1 MPHRKV
7 DGSAVSRRALRA
19 AALGLLMSAGL
30 AQAQAGD
37 NRVIIQLFETSWVNI
52 EARMPDVFM
61 AGYGAMWVP
70 APSLSSTA
78 SAGYDPFD
86 RFSLGTPDSPTAFGT
101 EAFFRQYVKEAH
113 LADVLVYPESVMNH
127 NGARTS
133 DANFIADGAWPGI
146 YLPGNGPSNNPPGL
160 PFMTSGLAPWI
171 NCGDYSTRAPLNY
184 FWGEFHGGTMQ
195 SQDPN
200 GAGYCLWLGDLVSL
214 VDIAQETYY
223 PLIRQPIG
231 ENAQNIPPGRVRNRP
246 DPANT
251 RFYPDTALPPITF
264 TNPGIGG
271 FSNATNWTIYPY
283 NTGDAAAGDPVPETV
298 AGYLSRWNQWMVADV
313 GVDGFRVDAA
323 KHAKHDFWNEW
334 YDGALN
340 QQWTRPDGGKDTPF
354 SFVEAVDSN
363 SSIQFYT
370 RKVTVAG
377 SGGSAT
383 FRANRDAL
391 DINEAGPLRNAL
403 NGQFIAA
410 NQPTYPA
417 GNASGQ
423 YFWSSIID
431 ASFDKND
438 DNDNNGSQGVH
449 HVFSHDNGSTGNG
462 SSPPGLPSAANA
474 ALAENAYVL
483 WRPTP
488 ASIIY
493 YNGREM
499 HDRFQV
505 SAPSRFWVREGN
517 PTALGNST
525 SVGFPVGGSS
535 QTVTNLTFPN
545 AILDMVRIHNAYTRG
560 SWSVVNSTDPV
571 NPSINTVMV
580 FTRGNAV
587 QDNVLCGVNT
597 WYGNGTQYR
606 SVVTNFPT
614 GTRLQELTGHAAD
627 TGAAGVNSDGS
638 VAGVLTVD
646 GSKRVLIGVPNNRNS
661 NGTQHNKGYIA
672 YGPAAPTGTLTVTN
686 VSSTIAADVTTGGS
700 AVPTY
705 RARLTPVDVVTASTF
720 EIQLA
725 TTKADATAGEDWDN
739 YANFRINKGYFDYN
753 KNGGVDL
760 PAANT
765 LDGGYENFLTQ
776 ASPIDGAG
784 GTGTTGLYRQVIQT
798 ADLPEGM
805 NYVSVL
811 AYRERPA
818 GTLPILKEFRKVIY
832 VDRLPPSA
840 QFVPPPNNEVATA
853 SYAFTVNA
861 ADRTVN
867 KVHIIA
873 NVPQGTDPLTLVSS
887 ANAATQRDRF
897 TWTRS
902 ISNLPSGSNTITTV
916 AFELSGRSSVS
927 ASASINNLLASGDA
941 NVDTFLTLDDQYASW
956 ALGSTY
962 LAQADMNR
970 DGSVTTTD
978 RRLLEQSLRTGEQSG
993 MKGMQR

>member
-1 MPHRKV
+1 MSHCQV
-7 DGSAVSRRALRA
+7 DRVFGSGRFVRTAV
-19 AALGLLMSAGL
+19 LGLLLAAGGAR
-30 AQAQAGD
+30 AQASD
-37 NRVIIQLFETSWVNI
+37 NRVILQFFETSWVNI
-52 EARMPDVFM
+52 EARMPDIFV

-70 APSLSSTA
+70 APSFSSTG

-86 RFSLGTPDSPTAFGT
+86 RFNLGTPESPTAFGT
-101 EAFFRQYVKEAH
+101 EATFRQYVREAH
-113 LADVLVYPESVMNH
+113 LADVMVYPESIMNH

-133 DANFIADGAWPGI
+133 DANFIADGGWPGI
-146 YLPGNGPSNNPPGL
+146 YLPGNGPTNNPPGL
-160 PFMTSGLAPWI
+160 PFMTSGLGPWTI
-171 NCGDYSTRAPLNY
+171 CGDYSTRAPLNY
-184 FWGEFHGGTMQ
+184 FWGEYHGGTMQ

-200 GAGYCLWLGDLVSL
+200 GANYCLWLGDLVSL
-214 VDIAQETYY
+214 VDIAQESFY

-231 ENAQNIPPGRVRNRP
+231 LNAQNIPPGRVRNLP

-251 RFYPDTALPPITF
+251 KFYPDTSLTPITF
-264 TNPGIGG
+264 TNPGIAG

-283 NTGDAAAGDPVPETV
+283 NTANAAAGDPVAESV
-298 AGYLSRWNQWMVADV
+298 SGYLSRWNQWMVADV

-334 YDGALN
+334 FDGALN
-340 QQWTRPDGGKDTPF
+340 QQWTRPDGGKDSPF

-363 SSIQFYT
+363 SSMQFYT
-370 RKVTVAG
+370 RKATVAG
-377 SGGSAT
+377 SGGNAT

-403 NGQFIAA
+403 SAQFIAA
-410 NQPTYPA
+410 NQSTYPA
-417 GNASGQ
+417 NGATGQ

-431 ASFDKND
+431 SSFDKND

-462 SSPPGLPSAANA
+462 ASPPGLPSAANA
-474 ALAENAYVL
+474 GLAGNAYVL

-505 SAPSRFWVREGN
+505 SAPNRFWVREGN
-517 PTALGNST
+517 PTALGNGT

-535 QTVTNLTFPN
+535 QAVTSLNAPE

-560 SWSVVNSTDPV
+560 SWNVVNSTDSV

-580 FTRGNAV
+580 FTRGNAT
-587 QDNVLCGVNT
+587 QDNVVCGVNS
-597 WYGNGTQYR
+597 WYGNGTQLR
-606 SVVTNFPT
+606 SVVVNFPP
-614 GTRLQELTGHAAD
+614 GTRLRELTNHNAD
-627 TGAAGVNSDGS
+627 TGASGVNSDGS
-638 VAGVLTVD
+638 IPLVHTVD
-646 GSKRVLIGVPNNRNS
+646 GSKRILIGVPNNRNS

-672 YGPAAPTGTLTVTN
+672 YGPAAPSGTLTVTN
-686 VSSTIAADVTTGGS
+686 VSSTIPADVTTGGS

-705 RARLTPVDVVTASTF
+705 KARLTPVEVITASTF
-720 EIQLA
+720 ELQLA
-725 TTKADATAGEDWDN
+725 TTKTDATAGEDWDN

-760 PAANT
+760 PASNA

-784 GTGTTGLYRQVIQT
+784 GTGTTGLYRQVIQS

-832 VDRLPPSA
+832 VDRLPPSV
-840 QFVPPPNNEVATA
+840 QFVQPANNEIATA
-853 SYAFTVNA
+853 SFAFTVNSS
-861 ADRTVN
+861 DRTVN

-873 NVPQGTDPLTLVSS
+873 NVPQGTDPLTLVSA
-887 ANAATQRDRF
+887 ANAATQKDRF
-897 TWTRS
+897 TWTRA
-902 ISNLPSGSNTITTV
+902 ISSLPSGANTITTV

-927 ASASINNLLASGDA
+927 ASGSINNLLASGDA
-941 NVDTFLTLDDQYASW
+941 NVDGFLTLDDQYASW
-956 ALGSTY
+956 ALGSMY

-970 DGSVTTTD
+970 DSSITATD
-978 RRLLEQSLRTGEQSG
+978 RRLLEQSLRLGELGS
-993 MKGMQR
+993 MKGTQR